1 MANREPVLRTK
12 RLEIRPMTDAEIRA
26 TIEATSVEKMKNTC
40 ARMLELCARNPE
52 NRIWY
57 APWKICLKKDQTRV
71 GELGFQG
78 PVCDNTV
85 EIGFGINEDQR
96 GNGYTSEALSAVIEW
111 AFSTPDV
118 FFIEAEAED
127 DNHGTKK
134 ILEKLEFKPDGIGEE
149 GTRYVREKVE
159 AWLSVY
165 MCFGMAIGTA
175 LGASLGNIGIGISL
189 GLCVGMA
196 IGAMLDS
203 YMKKKR
209 AKARELKRSLES

>member
-40 ARMLELCARNPE
+40 ARMLELCARDPE

-71 GELGFQG
+71 GELGFLG
-78 PVCDNTV
+78 PAVDNTV

-96 GNGYTSEALSAVIEW
+96 GNGYTHEALSAVLEW
-111 AFSTPDV
+111 AFSTPGV

-127 DNHGTKK
+127 DNHCTKK
-134 ILEKLEFKPDGIGEE
+134 VLEKLEFKPDGIGEE

-165 MCFGMAIGTA
+165 LCFGMAIGTA
-175 LGASLGNIGIGISL
+175 LGASFGNIGLGISL
-189 GLCVGMA
+189 GLCIGMGVGA
-196 IGAMLDS
+196 LLDTC
-203 YMKKKR
+203 MKKKR